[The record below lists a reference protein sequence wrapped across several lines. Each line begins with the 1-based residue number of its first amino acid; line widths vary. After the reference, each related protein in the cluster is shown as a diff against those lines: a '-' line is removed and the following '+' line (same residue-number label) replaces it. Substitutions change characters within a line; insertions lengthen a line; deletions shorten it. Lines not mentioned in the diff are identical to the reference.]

1 MMEHEYPHRPSS
13 DEIVTDQVLI
23 AIRACAQR
31 LHTLA
36 WSCDSVAPTVTGFVD
51 DLRSGYSTY
60 DMPPDEL
67 RQASLAAG
75 QLTAIA
81 AQNGWSIAEALKKV
95 SVRDE
100 LFHLHEA
107 HP

>member
-1 MMEHEYPHRPSS
+1 MEHEYPRRPST
-13 DEIVTDQVLI
+13 DEIATDQVLI
-23 AIRACAQR
+23 EIRACAQR

-67 RQASLAAG
+67 RQALSAATA
-75 QLTAIA
+75 LTVIA
-81 AQNGWSIAEALKKV
+81 AQNGWSIAEALKMV
-95 SVRDE
+95 AVRDE
-100 LFHLHEA
+100 LFPIHED